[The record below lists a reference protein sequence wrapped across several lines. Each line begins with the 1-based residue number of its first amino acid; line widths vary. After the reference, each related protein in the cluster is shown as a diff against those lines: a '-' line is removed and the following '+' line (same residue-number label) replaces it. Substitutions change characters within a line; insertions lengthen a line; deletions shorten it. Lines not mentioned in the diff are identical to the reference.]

1 LDKGYNF
8 SIVLNVVMVIAVL
21 SYPESF
27 SEFSDVILEKQN
39 ILQICCTW
47 GDNLVDG
54 VLTFHINHS
63 NSNHNSNNSHNN
75 NDNNDQHD
83 DLVKSS
89 FDQWSSK
96 LKNLKFTKVKDPSD
110 ADILIN
116 FEHKGNQ
123 TVGQTTSVLDKSG
136 FIKKV
141 RMHISLNF
149 NEELLNQDTLGLVL
163 KHEMGH
169 ALGLG
174 HSNFH
179 DIMNPVVNYQNKII
193 TNCEIDAVQ
202 LANYWKL
209 VEYQLEPKLPKLPIE
224 KTVNCN
230 LQDL

>member
-1 LDKGYNF
+1 
-8 SIVLNVVMVIAVL
+8 VLNVVMIIAVL
-21 SYPESF
+21 SYPETF
-27 SEFSDVILEKQN
+27 SEFSDLTLEKQN

-47 GDNLVDG
+47 GNNLADG
-54 VLTFHINHS
+54 VLTFHINHN
-63 NSNHNSNNSHNN
+63 NSNKSSNISDNN
-75 NDNNDQHD
+75 DDNNDQHN
-83 DLVKSS
+83 DLVNIS

-96 LKNLKFTKVKDPSD
+96 LKNLKFTEVKDLSN

-123 TVGQTTSVLDKSG
+123 TVGQTTSVLDKNG

-149 NEELLNQDTLGLVL
+149 NEELLNQDALGLVL
-163 KHEMGH
+163 QHEIGH

-179 DIMNPVVNYQNKII
+179 DIMNPIVNYQNKVI

-209 VEYQLEPKLPKLPIE
+209 VANQLEPKLPKLPIE

-230 LQDL
+230 SQEL

>member
-1 LDKGYNF
+1 MIWLDKGYNF
-8 SIVLNVVMVIAVL
+8 SIVLNVVMIIAVL

-27 SEFSDVILEKQN
+27 SEFSDLTLEKPN

-47 GDNLVDG
+47 GDNLDDD
-54 VLTFHINHS
+54 VLTFHINS
-63 NSNHNSNNSHNN
+63 NSNNSNNSNN
-75 NDNNDQHD
+75 NDNNDQRD

-96 LKNLKFTKVKDPSD
+96 LNNLKFTKVMDPSD
-110 ADILIN
+110 ADILVN

-123 TVGQTTSVLDKSG
+123 TVGQTTSVLDKNG

-149 NEELLNQDTLGLVL
+149 NEELLNQDALGLVL
-163 KHEMGH
+163 KHEIGH

-179 DIMNPVVNYQNKII
+179 DIMNPIVNYQNKVI

-209 VEYQLEPKLPKLPIE
+209 VANQLEPKLLKLPIE

-230 LQDL
+230 SQEF

>member
-1 LDKGYNF
+1 M
-8 SIVLNVVMVIAVL
+8 IIAVL

-27 SEFSDVILEKQN
+27 SEFSDLTLEKQN

-47 GDNLVDG
+47 GDNLDDD
-54 VLTFHINHS
+54 VLTFHINH
-63 NSNHNSNNSHNN
+63 NNSNNSSNNSDNN
-75 NDNNDQHD
+75 NDNNDQRD

-96 LKNLKFTKVKDPSD
+96 LNNLKFTKVKDPSD

-123 TVGQTTSVLDKSG
+123 TVGQTTSVLDKNG

-149 NEELLNQDTLGLVL
+149 NEELLNQDALGLVL
-163 KHEMGH
+163 KHEIGH

-179 DIMNPVVNYQNKII
+179 DIMNPIVNYQNKVI

-209 VEYQLEPKLPKLPIE
+209 ASKSAGTKIA
-224 KTVNCN
+224 KIT
-230 LQDL
+230 DRKDR